1 MKQSVP
7 AESERQQHDST
18 QRKPTG
24 LSPLSQTFV
33 DNRESTQQMRQ
44 MRAAM
49 NHSPQAIAQRKLSE
63 QINNSPRM
71 IAQRQQFAKITG
83 AVQRMEGEEEPMQGQ
98 FQPAQRAEDEALL
111 QGKFDPTQRVEEE
124 EPLQGKFDP
133 VQRVKEDELLQG
145 KFEAAQLAEAPAAKQ
160 NNTGLPDNL
169 KSGIEHLSGLS
180 MDHVKVHYNSS
191 QPAQL
196 NALAYAQGTDIHVA
210 PGQEK
215 HLPHEA
221 WHVAQQAQ
229 GRVKPTMQM
238 AGQHVNDDRGLERE
252 ADLMGERA
260 SSAGVAQ
267 GKSKPI
273 ESDPIAKQKPVEKVA
288 QLGRKKELGDDK
300 RFIKL
305 VLPGSGDLHWR
316 TRTEGEKQ
324 EMLPIGSPSGQ
335 QFWSRLEGDNVEFTI
350 AGPQAAGGA
359 SDTGANSIESNIALG
374 IKLVMGAVVEEEVRN
389 KYLPKNIYILIK
401 SHSRNA
407 VAASQIAK
415 GLMVECYKKY
425 DYNRPKIE
433 LLMLDPV
440 PGPLH
445 SGELIA
451 SNVGI
456 VPQSTVVYSLITQ
469 YAAGFAPQKITGAK
483 RMIIS
488 NQDHGV
494 GTSSSFKYAGKI
506 YKGSNI
512 NSLPEGVFGGVGIN
526 NNVEEIRKILSTG
539 ELLRTLNTAG
549 AIAQIARIKTIE
561 EVASTFGLVQTRPNK
576 EHPD

>member
-288 QLGRKKELGDDK
+288 QLGRKK
-300 RFIKL
+300 
-305 VLPGSGDLHWR
+305 R
-316 TRTEGEKQ
+316 TR
-324 EMLPIGSPSGQ
+324 
-335 QFWSRLEGDNVEFTI
+335 R
-350 AGPQAAGGA
+350 
-359 SDTGANSIESNIALG
+359 
-374 IKLVMGAVVEEEVRN
+374 
-389 KYLPKNIYILIK
+389 
-401 SHSRNA
+401 
-407 VAASQIAK
+407 
-415 GLMVECYKKY
+415 
-425 DYNRPKIE
+425 
-433 LLMLDPV
+433 
-440 PGPLH
+440 
-445 SGELIA
+445 
-451 SNVGI
+451 
-456 VPQSTVVYSLITQ
+456 
-469 YAAGFAPQKITGAK
+469 
-483 RMIIS
+483 
-488 NQDHGV
+488 
-494 GTSSSFKYAGKI
+494 
-506 YKGSNI
+506 
-512 NSLPEGVFGGVGIN
+512 
-526 NNVEEIRKILSTG
+526 
-539 ELLRTLNTAG
+539 
-549 AIAQIARIKTIE
+549 
-561 EVASTFGLVQTRPNK
+561 
-576 EHPD
+576 